1 MAAMIIVI
9 VVVATHLPKTSE
21 RITRPIFSVSG
32 IDGIDMVIKSVGVT
46 DLVALSDRI
55 EPIRA
60 AVLPHHTLVGDEL
73 DTWWAT
79 IAQSNLKPSVIVIVG
94 PNHENAGKADVQ
106 ITHGVWT
113 TPFGDVETEHA
124 LVDQLLKTGAVGNE
138 PTSFIN
144 EHAIGTHAPYIAEW
158 FPGVPIVPVIAKSG
172 ADQDDARAF
181 ERQLEALLP
190 PDTLVIASIDFSH
203 YLNQEDTAAMDAE
216 TMKLINNRDYDHIAT
231 LHSDHLDTPFAMITY
246 LLWTDHHNYTTDLI
260 SHSSSHEVLH
270 DANVPGTSYF
280 VYYSELGVY

>member
-1 MAAMIIVI
+1 MVAVMILVI
-9 VVVATHLPKTSE
+9 VVVATHFPKTSE
-21 RITRPIFSVSG
+21 RVTRPVFSLSE
-32 IDGIDMVIKSVGVT
+32 IDGIEMVYANVGT
-46 DLVALSDRI
+46 MTKPGASDALSI
-55 EPIRA
+55 HA
-60 AVLPHHTLVGDEL
+60 AVLPHHTLLGEGL
-73 DTWWAT
+73 DGWWSE
-79 IAQSNLKPSVIVIVG
+79 IAKGSKPSVIVIIG
-94 PNHENAGKADVQ
+94 PNHENAGEAEVQ

-113 TPFGDVETEHA
+113 TPFGDVETNDV
-124 LVDQLLKTGAVGNE
+124 LVDQFLKTGAVGNE

-190 PDTLVIASIDFSH
+190 PDALVIASIDFSH

-216 TMKLINNRDYDHIAT
+216 TMKLIDNRDYDHLAT

-246 LLWTDHHNYTTDLI
+246 LLWSDHHNYTTDLI